1 VNALKLAKPDP
12 ASELPPD
19 IAEVPGWLDDALSVP
34 RDEGWVE
41 SGGCDIHYFRWGNP
55 ENPGLLLM
63 HGFLAHARCFGFIAP
78 FLAQDYHVVA
88 FDLSGMG
95 DSGVRE
101 NYPDDVRAAEVED
114 VARATGL
121 FDHAVKPIVIAH
133 SYGGHV
139 ALTAMQDKHTLFG
152 GLIICDLMV
161 LRPERLNAY
170 FSSEKPLRSDPSR
183 PNRVYPDYET
193 AKGRFV
199 LSPPQAVNVPS
210 LFDYMA
216 FHSLKQVEGGWTWKF
231 DTSVFQSDFGRN
243 ERMLRQG
250 HIIAET
256 PGRKAIVYGQESLLF
271 DDDSAAYVREC
282 GADDIPIVGIPG
294 ARHHLMLD
302 EPIAFVSV
310 LRTILAQWGSGSAR
324 NSSG

>member
-1 VNALKLAKPDP
+1 MTTGTP
-12 ASELPPD
+12 AIATELPPD
-19 IAEVPGWLDDALSVP
+19 ALDAPTWLTDALSAP
-34 RDEGWVE
+34 REEGWVK
-41 SGGCDIHYFRWGNP
+41 SGGCAIHYFRWGNP

-78 FLAQDYHVVA
+78 FLAQHYHVVA

-101 NYPDDVRAAEVED
+101 HYPDAVRAAEVED

-121 FDHAVKPIVIAH
+121 FDHAARPIVIAH

-139 ALTAMQDKHTLFG
+139 ALTAMQEQHALFG

-161 LRPERLNAY
+161 LRPERLEAY
-170 FSSEKPLRSDPSR
+170 FGNEKPLRADPSR
-183 PNRVYPDYET
+183 PNRIYPDYET

-199 LSPPQAVNVPS
+199 LSPPQPVTVPA

-216 FHSLKQVEGGWTWKF
+216 YHSLKQVEGGWTWKF
-231 DTSVFQSDFGRN
+231 DTSVFQSDFGRS
-243 ERMLRQG
+243 ERMFRQG
-250 HIIAET
+250 QIIAET
-256 PGRKAIVYGQESLLF
+256 PGRMAIVYGEDSVLF
-271 DDDSAAYVREC
+271 DDDSADYLREC
-282 GADDIPIVGIPG
+282 GATDVPMVGIPG

-310 LRTILAQWGSGSAR
+310 LRTILAQWSA
-324 NSSG
+324 

>member
-1 VNALKLAKPDP
+1 MNTHVDTVPDLAN
-12 ASELPPD
+12 ELPAD
-19 IAEVPGWLDDALSVP
+19 ARDVPPWLEEALLVP
-34 RDEGWVE
+34 REEGYVP
-41 SGGCDIHYFRWGNP
+41 SAGCDLHYFRWGNP

-63 HGFLAHARCFGFIAP
+63 HGFLAHARCFAFIAP
-78 FLAQDYHVVA
+78 FLAKKYHVVA

-101 NYPDDVRAAEVED
+101 SYPDAVRAAEVED

-121 FDHAVKPIVIAH
+121 LDHPVKPIVIAH

-139 ALTAMQDKHTLFG
+139 ALAAMQEHHDLFG

-161 LRPERLNAY
+161 LRPERLKAH
-170 FSSEKPLRSDPSR
+170 FATEKPLRSDRTR

-199 LSPPQAVNVPS
+199 LSPPQPTTVPA

-216 FHSLKQVEGGWTWKF
+216 YHSLKEVDGGWTWKF
-231 DTSVFQSDFGRN
+231 DTSVFQSDFGAT
-243 ERMLRQG
+243 ERLFEQAAS
-250 HIIAET
+250 IVAT
-256 PGRKAIVYGQESLLF
+256 PGRKAIVYGEDSVLF
-271 DDDSAAYVREC
+271 DDDSAAYVCEC
-282 GADDIPIVGIPG
+282 GGAAIPMIGIPG

-310 LRTILAQWGSGSAR
+310 LRTILAQWGADSAVP
-324 NSSG
+324 GA

>member
-1 VNALKLAKPDP
+1 MNTVVTATPDL
-12 ASELPPD
+12 ASELSPD
-19 IAEVPGWLDDALSVP
+19 AVDVPTWLEDALLVP
-34 RDEGWVE
+34 REEGWVE
-41 SGGCDIHYFRWGNP
+41 SGGCNIHYFRWGNP

-78 FLAQDYHVVA
+78 FLAQHYHVVA

-101 NYPDDVRAAEVED
+101 HYPDPVRAAEVED
-114 VARATGL
+114 VARATGML
-121 FDHAVKPIVIAH
+121 DHAVKPIVIAH

-139 ALTAMQDKHTLFG
+139 ALTAMQDRHALFG

-161 LRPERLNAY
+161 LRPERLRAH
-170 FSSEKPLRSDPSR
+170 FSENKPLRSDPNR

-199 LSPPQAVNVPS
+199 LSPPQPVNVPS

-216 FHSLKQVEGGWTWKF
+216 YHSLKQVEGGWTWKF
-231 DTSVFQSDFGRN
+231 DTSVFQSDFGRE
-243 ERMLRQG
+243 ERMFRQG
-250 HIIAET
+250 EIIAET
-256 PGRKAIVYGQESLLF
+256 PGRKAIVYGQDSVLF
-271 DDDSAAYVREC
+271 DDDSADYVHEC
-282 GADDIPIVGIPG
+282 GATDTPIIGIPG

-310 LRTILAQWGSGSAR
+310 LRTILAQWEAQPG
-324 NSSG
+324 

>member
-1 VNALKLAKPDP
+1 MNTEATTLPDLAN
-12 ASELPPD
+12 ELPPD
-19 IAEVPGWLDDALSVP
+19 AVDVPGWLEDALQVP
-34 RDEGWVE
+34 REEGWVE
-41 SGGCDIHYFRWGNP
+41 SGGCAIHYFRWGNP
-55 ENPGLLLM
+55 EKPGLLLM

-78 FLAQDYHVVA
+78 FLAQHYHVVA

-101 NYPDDVRAAEVED
+101 EYPDSVRVAEVED
-114 VARATGL
+114 VARASGL
-121 FDHAVKPIVIAH
+121 FDHAEKPIVIAH

-139 ALTAMQDKHTLFG
+139 ALTAMQDQHALFG

-161 LRPERLNAY
+161 LRPERLRAY
-170 FSSEKPLRSDPSR
+170 FAAEKPLRSDPSR
-183 PNRVYPDYET
+183 PNRVYPDYAT

-199 LSPPQAVNVPS
+199 LSPPQPVNVPS

-216 FHSLKQVEGGWTWKF
+216 YHSLKPVEGGGWTWKF
-231 DTSVFQSDFGRN
+231 DTSVFQSDFGRQ

-250 HIIAET
+250 QIIAET
-256 PGRKAIVYGQESLLF
+256 PGRKAIVYGQDSLLF
-271 DDDSAAYVREC
+271 DDDSADYIREC
-282 GADDIPIVGIPG
+282 GARDIPIIGIPG

-310 LRTILAQWGSGSAR
+310 LRTILAQWETQSG
-324 NSSG
+324 

>member
-1 VNALKLAKPDP
+1 MNTEAKAIPTLAG
-12 ASELPPD
+12 ELPPD
-19 IAEVPGWLDDALSVP
+19 ATDVPAWLEDALQVP
-34 RDEGWVE
+34 REEGWTT

-55 ENPGLLLM
+55 ANPGLLLM

-78 FLAQDYHVVA
+78 FLAERYHVVA

-95 DSGVRE
+95 DSGPRE
-101 NYPDDVRAAEVED
+101 HYPDAVQAAEVED

-121 FDHAVKPIVIAH
+121 LDHAVKPIVIAH

-139 ALTAMQDKHTLFG
+139 ALMAMQDRHALFG

-161 LRPERLNAY
+161 LRPERLKAHLDK
-170 FSSEKPLRSDPSR
+170 EKPLRSDPAR

-193 AKGRFV
+193 AKQRFV
-199 LSPPQAVNVPS
+199 LSPPQPVSVPG

-216 FHSLKQVEGGWTWKF
+216 FHSLKEVDGGWTWKF
-231 DTSVFQSDFGRN
+231 DTSVFNSDFGQR
-243 ERMLRQG
+243 ERMFHLG
-250 HIIAET
+250 DTIAAT
-256 PGRKAIVYGQESLLF
+256 PGRKAIVYGEDSLLF
-271 DDDSAAYVREC
+271 DDDSAAYLREC
-282 GADDIPIVGIPG
+282 GVSDTPMVGIPG

-310 LRTILAQWGSGSAR
+310 LRTVLAQWETSPDR
-324 NSSG
+324 N

>member
-1 VNALKLAKPDP
+1 MNTVVTKIPDL

-19 IAEVPGWLDDALSVP
+19 ASAVPDWLEHALQAP
-34 RDEGWVE
+34 REEGWVD
-41 SGGCDIHYFRWGNP
+41 SGGCAIHYFRWGNP

-63 HGFLAHARCFGFIAP
+63 HGFLAHARCFAFIAP
-78 FLAQDYHVVA
+78 FLAENYHVVA

-101 NYPDDVRAAEVED
+101 HYSDAVRAAEVED

-121 FDHAVKPIVIAH
+121 FEHEVKPVVIAH

-139 ALTAMQDKHTLFG
+139 ALTAMADRYKLFG

-161 LRPERLNAY
+161 LRAERFRAHFGKN
-170 FSSEKPLRSDPSR
+170 KPLPSDPKR
-183 PNRVYPDYET
+183 PNRIYPDYET

-199 LSPPQAVNVPS
+199 LSPKQPVNVPS

-216 FHSLKQVEGGWTWKF
+216 YHSLKQVEGGWSWKF
-231 DTSVFQSDFGRN
+231 DTSVFRSDFGQE
-243 ERMLRQG
+243 ERMFGQG
-250 HIIAET
+250 NIIART
-256 PGRKAIVYGQESLLF
+256 PGRKAVVYGQDSVLF
-271 DDDSAAYVREC
+271 DDDSAVYLREC
-282 GADDIPIVGIPG
+282 GARDVPIIGIPG

-310 LRTILAQWGSGSAR
+310 LRGILAQWAVPTD
-324 NSSG
+324 